1 MKIAIALL
9 ASVVFGISIA
19 QADFTVAPA
28 VTNQQVTQPMQ
39 VEQTVP
45 DQDLQ
50 VAEDKDALIKRLRD
64 KNTALRQENDQ
75 LKQEN
80 AELQGRIA
88 AMTSLG
94 GSEVH
99 AYCSDASTSRNTA
112 GANNDC
118 AATGYTCE
126 PVSGLCRTIVRSSAE
141 CAAGWLMDVDHCVP
155 QPTGE

>member
-1 MKIAIALL
+1 MKTTIALL
-9 ASVVFGISIA
+9 ASVVLGISVA

-28 VTNQQVTQPMQ
+28 VTDQQVAQPVQ

-64 KNTALRQENDQ
+64 KNAALRQENDQ
-75 LKQEN
+75 IKQEN
-80 AELQGRIA
+80 TELQGRIA

-99 AYCSDASTSRNTA
+99 AYCSDATTSRNTA
-112 GANNDC
+112 GAIDDC

-126 PVSGLCRTIVRSSAE
+126 SVSGLCRTIVRSSGE
-141 CAAGWLMDVDHCVP
+141 CAVGWLMDGDRCVP
-155 QPTGE
+155 Q